1 MDFANAAHALHG
13 LRQELLTWPILVEF
27 FMATGG
33 VTPEGGAPLRELE
46 NAAPE
51 ETGRVLALAVELR
64 DALREILH
72 ARETGQPLRSEWI
85 APINAVLRHTEGH
98 DWLERLEG
106 APRRDWRLVLRARS
120 QGLEWLLAAIARSA
134 AELVAEGPAAP
145 IRKCA
150 NPKCTLFF
158 YDTSRTG
165 KRRWCSMATC
175 GNRAKV
181 AAHFRRIRAKE

>member
-1 MDFANAAHALHG
+1 
-13 LRQELLTWPILVEF
+13 
-27 FMATGG
+27 MATGE
-33 VTPEGGAPLRELE
+33 VAPERGAPLRELE
-46 NAAPE
+46 AVAPE

-64 DALREILH
+64 DALREILR
-72 ARETGQPLRSEWI
+72 ARETGQRLRSEWI

-98 DWLERLEG
+98 DWLERVDRP
-106 APRRDWRLVLRARS
+106 APKDWLLTLRSRS

-145 IRKCA
+145 VRKCA

-181 AAHFRRIRAKE
+181 AAHFRRIRARE